1 MALIRPCVVQTAAN
15 YCLGPILCIV
25 SVLLRIEDTTL
36 CTTCGLME
44 GMAHLRLPTLPT
56 HLRSTPPPI
65 HPPLLYVPCVMLQLL

>member
-36 CTTCGLME
+36 HTTCGLME
-44 GMAHLRLPTLPT
+44 GIAHLRVPT
-56 HLRSTPPPI
+56 
-65 HPPLLYVPCVMLQLL
+65 PPLLYVPCVML